1 MTSTASAAV
10 VSGVP
15 CPVRSVAG
23 VTPSVLAQFIGE
35 TEFTVEVQGA
45 PYLVR
50 GCGSTLHEQVRFHE
64 KDAVLGRDVRVWHV
78 SPDGDGFCAEH
89 VAAF

>member
-1 MTSTASAAV
+1 MTGSTRPSV

-15 CPVRSVAG
+15 CPVRSVGG
-23 VTPSVLAQFIGE
+23 VDPVVLAQFTGE
-35 TEFTVEVQGA
+35 TEFTVEVQGE

-50 GCGSTLHEQVRFHE
+50 GCGGTLHEKVRFHE
-64 KDAVLGRDVRVWHV
+64 KDPVLGRDVRVWHV
-78 SPDGDGFCAEH
+78 WPQDDGFCAEH

>member
-1 MTSTASAAV
+1 MSSPASAGV

-15 CPVRSVAG
+15 CPVSSVAG
-23 VTPSVLAQFIGE
+23 VAPTVLAQFTGE
-35 TEFTVEVQGA
+35 TEFTVSVHGE

-78 SPDGDGFCAEH
+78 SPSGDGFTAEH
-89 VAAF
+89 IAAF